1 MRATING
8 LRIAIVALLFYW
20 ILLFVGTHIP
30 ANAVLGKLYASDKV
44 LHAAAFAGLA
54 FLMAWA
60 IPTDRSRIHKNTVF
74 AAFVCV
80 IYAAVDEILQIPV
93 GRTADWKDFVADCVG
108 VCVGLGTYTIA
119 RAIIIK
125 ADWNLF
131 TTSTP
136 PESSEGTQ

>member
-108 VCVGLGTYTIA
+108 VCVGLCTYTIA

-136 PESSEGTQ
+136 IESSEGTQ

>member
-20 ILLFVGTHIP
+20 TLLFIGTHIP
-30 ANAVLGKLYASDKV
+30 ANAVLGKLHASDKL

-60 IPTDRSRIHKNTVF
+60 ISTDRTRIHKNTVF
-74 AAFVCV
+74 AAIVCV

-108 VCVGLGTYTIA
+108 ICMGLSTYTIA
-119 RAIIIK
+119 RAMLIK
-125 ADWNLF
+125 AEWNLF
-131 TTSTP
+131 ATP
-136 PESSEGTQ
+136 PPERSDGS

>member
-20 ILLFVGTHIP
+20 ILLFIGTHIP
-30 ANAVLGKLYASDKV
+30 ADAILGKLHASDKV

-60 IPTDRSRIHKNTVF
+60 IPTDRTRIHQNTVY
-74 AAFVCV
+74 AAIVCV
-80 IYAAVDEILQIPV
+80 IYGAVDEILQIPV

-108 VCVGLGTYTIA
+108 ICMGLSTYTIA
-119 RAIIIK
+119 RAMLIK
-125 ADWNLF
+125 AEWNLF
-131 TTSTP
+131 ATP
-136 PESSEGTQ
+136 PPERSDGS

>member
-20 ILLFVGTHIP
+20 TLLFIGTHIP
-30 ANAVLGKLYASDKV
+30 ANAVLGKLHASDKL

-60 IPTDRSRIHKNTVF
+60 IPTDRTRIHKNTVC
-74 AAFVCV
+74 AAIVCV

-108 VCVGLGTYTIA
+108 ICMGLSTYTIA
-119 RAIIIK
+119 RAILIK
-125 ADWNLF
+125 AEWNLF
-131 TTSTP
+131 VNPP
-136 PESSEGTQ
+136 PERSDGS

>member
-20 ILLFVGTHIP
+20 ILLFIGTHIP
-30 ANAVLGKLYASDKV
+30 ANDVLSKLHASDKV

-60 IPTDRSRIHKNTVF
+60 IPTDRTRIHKNTVC
-74 AAFVCV
+74 AAIVCV

-108 VCVGLGTYTIA
+108 ICMGLSTYTIA
-119 RAIIIK
+119 RAILIK
-125 ADWNLF
+125 AEWNLF
-131 TTSTP
+131 VNPP
-136 PESSEGTQ
+136 PERSDGS